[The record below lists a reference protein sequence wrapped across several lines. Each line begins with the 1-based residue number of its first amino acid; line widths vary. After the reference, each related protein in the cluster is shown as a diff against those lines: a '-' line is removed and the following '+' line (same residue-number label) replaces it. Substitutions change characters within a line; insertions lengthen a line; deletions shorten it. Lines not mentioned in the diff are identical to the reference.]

1 MREKLLFHKIFFL
14 SFCQSPACA
23 GKTLPEQ
30 ASYLHQRDH
39 PRVCG
44 KNVTIA
50 ALEMSWVGSP
60 PRVREKRARGHLK
73 NSRRRITPASAG
85 KTQIDLIPYFH
96 AQDHPREC
104 GKNWSSSTGRSASG
118 GSPPR
123 VREKLVL
130 LVVIIKS
137 LRITPASAGKTSC
150 VLSSGLRDRDHP
162 RMCGKNHKANTS
174 ICVCLGSPPR
184 VREKLISSNSSSRN
198 TRITPAC
205 AGKTHRW
212 QI

>member
-1 MREKLLFHKIFFL
+1 MPK
-14 SFCQSPACA
+14 
-23 GKTLPEQ
+23 
-30 ASYLHQRDH
+30 
-39 PRVCG
+39 
-44 KNVTIA
+44 
-50 ALEMSWVGSP
+50 
-60 PRVREKRARGHLK
+60 
-73 NSRRRITPASAG
+73 
-85 KTQIDLIPYFH
+85 
-96 AQDHPREC
+96 
-104 GKNWSSSTGRSASG
+104 

-205 AGKTHRW
+205 AGKTQTETSLPCLIRDHPRECGKNS
-212 QI
+212 ITLARIVADPGSPPRVREKRCSNDSGKSRLRITPASAGKTIL